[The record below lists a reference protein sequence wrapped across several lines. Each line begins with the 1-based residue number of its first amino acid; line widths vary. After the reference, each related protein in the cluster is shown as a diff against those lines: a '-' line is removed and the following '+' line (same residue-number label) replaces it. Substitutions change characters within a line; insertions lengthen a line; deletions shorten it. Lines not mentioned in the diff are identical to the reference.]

1 MASKVGASRGDTVR
15 ACLVILALLFTV
27 CNGDPPPPPPPPTCQ
42 AWGTFE
48 GCECPVGT
56 ERADV
61 LGVCAPPRVDR
72 HIDLGAARGV
82 TAFSL
87 ALRDVT
93 YIKEFA
99 YHIQRN
105 SWNVMRV
112 GAQTAHDWC
121 AQSFPMELAESD
133 LLMHMRAAGYLPCG
147 PAHGTPQWE
156 ANLNRL
162 LDTTARVHNI
172 GVQLIPTFT
181 YKSHNECNQTE
192 WREDQEGCQAKNVI
206 YFNKM
211 FDRVNAVV
219 KAGSYQHVVWDVFN
233 EPVHPLS
240 QHIKDEDVR
249 AIMLHMKT
257 QTTLP
262 MGVDYHGGGE
272 GEDWRGRYPY
282 IWRDVSNYLAFHPPR
297 NPTPSY
303 AIMEAAQDKY
313 NYVKPVWADE
323 TLCWAS
329 QKNIDKYGL
338 KGKGTIAMNG
348 YGTEEQ
354 RMDQVVKHLRDINR
368 VGWSPT
374 FHSIWGIECIEL
386 GRLPKWE
393 EIAQ

>member
-1 MASKVGASRGDTVR
+1 MRYVLLIA
-15 ACLVILALLFTV
+15 LVMFS
-27 CNGDPPPPPPPPTCQ
+27 CNGEPPPPPPPPTCQ
-42 AWGTFE
+42 VWGTFE

-72 HIDLGAARGV
+72 RIDLGAARGV

-105 SWNVMRV
+105 GWTVLRV

-121 AQSFPMELAESD
+121 AQSFPMELAETD
-133 LLMHMRAAGYLPCG
+133 LLMHMRVAGYLPCG

-156 ANLNRL
+156 ANLKRL
-162 LDTTARVHNI
+162 LDTTARVHNVWI
-172 GVQLIPTFT
+172 QLIPTFT
-181 YKSHNECNQTE
+181 YKSHNEGT
-192 WREDQEGCQAKNVI
+192 QAKNIV

-211 FDRVNAVV
+211 FDRVNQIVA
-219 KAGSYQHVVWDVFN
+219 AGGYQHVVWEVFN
-233 EPVHPLS
+233 EVVHPLS
-240 QHIKDEDVR
+240 QHIKDEDVLEMFNHIKAR
-249 AIMLHMKT
+249 
-257 QTTLP
+257 TTFP
-262 MGVDYHGGGE
+262 VGTDYHGGGE

-282 IWRDVSNYLAFHPPR
+282 IWRDVSSYLAFHPPR
-297 NPTPSY
+297 NPEPTY
-303 AIMEAAQDKY
+303 ATMEAAQDKY

-323 TLCWAS
+323 TVCWAS

-348 YGTEEQ
+348 YGTEGQ
-354 RMDQVVKHLRDINR
+354 RMDQVVKHLRDISR

-374 FHSIWGIECIEL
+374 YHSIWGIECIEL